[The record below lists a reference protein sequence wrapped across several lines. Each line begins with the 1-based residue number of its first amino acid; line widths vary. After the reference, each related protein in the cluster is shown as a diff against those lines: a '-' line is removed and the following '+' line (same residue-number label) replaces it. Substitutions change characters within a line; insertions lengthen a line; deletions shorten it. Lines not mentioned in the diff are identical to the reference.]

1 MINEICVGDIMSPSN
16 ESDVIIGMNSNLAD
30 VTGIGRP
37 FIANVSALFPIL
49 KGGILSFS
57 LDEKRNLHML
67 ICHDFWEG
75 GWKNAHLHVR
85 YSLDYLWHE
94 MQTQTEPRSFSI
106 VDIGTGRVGRRDGA
120 NTAPIRHAMAD
131 SYLPLSLFVLPPNSE
146 VFVRDE
152 SKLSPL
158 SPYRAWHPIYG
169 EKRITA

>member
-1 MINEICVGDIMSPSN
+1 MISEICVGDIMSPTN

-57 LDEKRNLHML
+57 LDGKRNLHML
-67 ICHDFWEG
+67 ICHDLWED
-75 GWKNAHLHVR
+75 GWQAAHLHVR
-85 YSLDYLWHE
+85 YSLDHLWQE
-94 MQTQTEPRSFSI
+94 TQTQTEPRSFSI

-120 NTAPIRHAMAD
+120 HTALIRLAMAN
-131 SYLPLSLFVLPPNSE
+131 SFLPLSLFVLPSDSE

-152 SKLSPL
+152 SKLPAL
-158 SPYRAWHPIYG
+158 SAYRAWHPIYG
-169 EKRITA
+169 EERITA